1 MKNIYLFF
9 LINIIFLSLFQIS
22 FCSELPVWV
31 LNPVIDG
38 YELCAAGYAVD
49 NENKSLQKK
58 IARMNAMAELS
69 KMHEV
74 KVTNKLEIEQSHES
88 YNGRSLDSS
97 KKITSTSKQSS
108 SITIGNTKELD
119 SFYDDDTGMYY
130 ILLCLK

>member
-9 LINIIFLSLFQIS
+9 LINIIFLSLIQIS
-22 FCSELPVWV
+22 YCADLPDWV
-31 LNPVIDG
+31 LNPMAEG
-38 YELCAAGYAVD
+38 FELCAAGASIS

-74 KVTNKLEIEQSHES
+74 KVKNKLEIEKSNES
-88 YNGRSLDSS
+88 YNGKSLDSS
-97 KKITSTSKQSS
+97 KKINSTSKQSS
-108 SITIGNTKELD
+108 SIALGNTEEVN
-119 SFYDDDTGMYY
+119 SFFDNETGMYY